1 LIGGLTGIIIGLLL
15 VANVE
20 KVIEALGGSI
30 KDFIQISWISLA
42 ACVIVGIAIT
52 IAASV
57 GPALRSSKLN
67 IIDAIKYE

>member
-1 LIGGLTGIIIGLLL
+1 MTKLLIM
-15 VANVE
+15 NVE

-30 KDFIQISWISLA
+30 KEFIQISWISLA

-57 GPALRSSKLN
+57 GPAFRSSKLD